1 MTLDIMHNLIS
12 HGRHI
17 YNELCSPS
25 RRPVHL
31 FERNIFHAVAFQEKQ
46 NKFRTVRYINDVLSL
61 NNSMLGDYVHRINS
75 IAFEAKDTTYT
86 ASYFDQYLKIDGS
99 DRLRIKLYAKEF
111 VMYMQ
116 EHSSSTCIWNISLSV
131 DEVCQYL
138 SFLSELLLR
147 MSPIQG
153 IKGYVQVIT
162 SNILQSPPGPLI
174 YYACHCHS
182 AVLQSSFMTCHG
194 IFKKSNMTGAIGG
207 YRTAYPP
214 HRLFSP
220 RFFVVFALFNLY
232 FYE

>member
-1 MTLDIMHNLIS
+1 MKVSLKTKQKQHFLHDSLSNFCNIKRFCDVPVLQNKHGFVIRREIVACSYTSNAKMTLDIMPNLIS

-17 YNELCSPS
+17 YNELCPPS

-46 NKFRTVRYINDVLSL
+46 NKLRTVRYINDVLSL
-61 NNSMLGDYVHRINS
+61 NNSMLGYYVHRINS

-86 ASYFDQYLKIDGS
+86 ASYF

-162 SNILQSPPGPLI
+162 RTTDILCLPLTQCSPPI
-174 YYACHCHS
+174 
-182 AVLQSSFMTCHG
+182 
-194 IFKKSNMTGAIGG
+194 
-207 YRTAYPP
+207 
-214 HRLFSP
+214 LFYDMS
-220 RFFVVFALFNLY
+220 RNI
-232 FYE
+232 

>member
-1 MTLDIMHNLIS
+1 
-12 HGRHI
+12 
-17 YNELCSPS
+17 
-25 RRPVHL
+25 
-31 FERNIFHAVAFQEKQ
+31 
-46 NKFRTVRYINDVLSL
+46 
-61 NNSMLGDYVHRINS
+61 MLGDYVHRINS

-86 ASYFDQYLKIDGS
+86 ASYFDHYLKIDGS

-111 VMYMQ
+111 VMYIQ

-153 IKGYVQVIT
+153 IKGYVQVII

-174 YYACHCHS
+174 YYACHWHS

-207 YRTAYPP
+207 YRTAYPSA
-214 HRLFSP
+214 SP
-220 RFFVVFALFNLY
+220 VFTPVFRGFRVVQSLLLWVVFCWSLSVLLIFFFWPFALYVLPVAASDHLFINV
-232 FYE
+232 